1 MIDLVIG
8 PTCSGKT
15 TYIESVNKNKNIYFG
30 FQLSDREVPNDGI
43 LHYNLLYKGS
53 SFDGEIP
60 TEWDLISEPILRKI
74 VGSEKVGRAVVVVSP
89 KSELMQRAAQRTIVE
104 ASLPETGRYSGALW
118 SSVIERVDLFA
129 LYERLFSILDD
140 ANIPIEVVYSSA
152 EFCVDG
158 QPRFLPSDRVLLHQ
172 NLRGVFVSRPSMD
185 SLDLAINVPGFE
197 YQSVLLPRGLIT
209 GLGGHSHVAGG
220 RSRSFELFRDRS
232 FIGRSVLDIGCALGD
247 MLFRSE
253 RYGATCLVGVE
264 RKDDR
269 WRAATS
275 LAFILHSRAYIH
287 KGDFLDIEFER
298 QFDDVLLM
306 NVLHHVSDFR
316 AFLEKAVLLSG
327 QRLIIEFPNF
337 KDGKFRSLGRNINE
351 DDEFPI
357 IYVSSNRVDQTFI
370 YSKRAII
377 DLIAEFGN
385 FTHRL
390 FPSPIEGRDVLI
402 FERS

>member
-1 MIDLVIG
+1 M
-8 PTCSGKT
+8 
-15 TYIESVNKNKNIYFG
+15 
-30 FQLSDREVPNDGI
+30 
-43 LHYNLLYKGS
+43 
-53 SFDGEIP
+53 
-60 TEWDLISEPILRKI
+60 
-74 VGSEKVGRAVVVVSP
+74 
-89 KSELMQRAAQRTIVE
+89 
-104 ASLPETGRYSGALW
+104 
-118 SSVIERVDLFA
+118 
-129 LYERLFSILDD
+129 
-140 ANIPIEVVYSSA
+140 
-152 EFCVDG
+152 
-158 QPRFLPSDRVLLHQ
+158 
-172 NLRGVFVSRPSMD
+172 
-185 SLDLAINVPGFE
+185 
-197 YQSVLLPRGLIT
+197 
-209 GLGGHSHVAGG
+209 
-220 RSRSFELFRDRS
+220 
-232 FIGRSVLDIGCALGD
+232 GRSVLDIGCALGD

-275 LAFILHSRAYIH
+275 LAFMLHSRAYIH
-287 KGDFLDIEFER
+287 KGDFLNIEFDR

-306 NVLHHVSDFR
+306 NVLHHVSNFR

-337 KDGKFRSLGRNINE
+337 KDGKFRSLGKNINE

-390 FPSPIEGRDVLI
+390 FPSPIEERDVLI